1 MYLKSLEAIGFKSFA
16 DKVKVEFHH
25 GVTAIVGPN
34 GCGKSNVLDAIR
46 WVLGE
51 QSAKAL
57 RGGNMQDVIFS
68 GSSRRKPLA
77 MAEVTLTFG
86 ECEEQLGTDF
96 NEVTIT
102 RRVFRDGGSQYEIN
116 RKPCR
121 LRDIHQLFM
130 DTGIGRTAYS
140 IMEQGKIDQILS
152 SRPEDRRA
160 IFEEAAGITKYKAQR
175 KEALR
180 KLEHTEANLVRL
192 DDIIREV
199 KRQIG
204 SLQRQAGKA
213 RRYRE
218 RTDELKG
225 MESKLARHQFDKFS
239 GTIGE
244 LEREVETTRETHEQL
259 HLEIELKDNELT
271 EARTKLEEID
281 ARLSELRDRQNG
293 ARNAIERADQS
304 RTSNESRI
312 QEYAELKENCRL
324 EISGTEEKIN
334 AQEEQLT
341 FISTQLEQSQSLL
354 EESRGA
360 TEAKQAEAQML
371 NAQINTVEA
380 ERAELETKING
391 LQGEISEAQSQL
403 NALEIQQKNFLFRV
417 ENLKTE
423 QSELNTRLETEKAQS
438 EQHAQEVSE
447 AEAQLGRDRE
457 QLGDLRDE
465 EAGLADETREAATKK
480 EEVASEHQ
488 KLSARRDALQQL
500 DQDHAGSPEAAQE
513 LLAASEN
520 GELPST
526 LQGTLSDHFTV
537 KPGYEAAIARLLGE
551 AVNALVVSDRGT
563 AEAIAERLG
572 TSEEG
577 GHCLLAALD
586 LPRSGTSSSDAFS
599 MTFAG
604 KYLESDDVARSV
616 IDALLADAHVVD
628 HLAAAYELR
637 ANCPSALIATK
648 NGELITRDGLILAGK
663 QEGSSVA
670 VLKRQ
675 NELRELNEQI
685 DPLASQ
691 LTTHQETETSARQR
705 LEEIRERVAAA
716 QAKVQ
721 EGEVNL
727 AALRQ
732 AQVSRERA
740 LEELKSKHES
750 AAREI
755 AKLSEQDAIDH
766 AKHDELQQTVT
777 TKREEVTG
785 AESQAATL
793 SNQLDELA
801 EKEAGMRQTLTEL
814 QVRFATQ
821 EQQCKNWEEQ
831 REPVANRLLEL
842 RESIEKRVGESEDYE
857 RRIGE
862 AIQAI
867 AAAGASK
874 AEHETLLTELDVLI
888 TEEQTQKNE
897 AATVIEEREA
907 TVRESR
913 KQLNELQNS
922 RSEKEVALERE
933 RLLLDQLRERMR
945 RAYELELEEL
955 PALEETPEAPTDWSA
970 LEQEVSDKRR
980 QIDAMGPVN
989 LDAIQ
994 EYDELEER
1002 YGFLEQQHADM
1013 QQAKSDLEAA
1023 IKQINDTTKKLFAET
1038 FEQVRI
1044 NFQDTFKELF
1054 GPGGR
1059 SNLVLLDADDPLEC
1073 GIDIVAKP
1081 PGKQLQSI
1089 TLLSGGEKTMTAVA
1103 LLFAIY
1109 MVKPAPFCVL
1119 DEMDAP
1125 LDESNINRFI
1135 RMVQRFV
1142 RQSQFILITHNKR
1155 TISIADVLYGVTME
1169 EKGVSKVVSVRLSKA
1184 GEVVER
1190 DNPSNGEGGMD
1201 LGNGSSTSSLEEP
1214 SLPHQPGIVEDP
1226 DTPSIAEAFGKTP
1239 EATATST

>member
-16 DKVKVEFHH
+16 DKVKVEFHN

-34 GCGKSNVLDAIR
+34 GCGKSNVMDAIR

-68 GSSRRKPLA
+68 GASRRKPLA
-77 MAEVTLTFG
+77 MAEVSLTFA
-86 ECEEQLGTDF
+86 ECEAELGTDF
-96 NEVTIT
+96 HEVTIT

-121 LRDIHQLFM
+121 LRDIQQLFM

-175 KEALR
+175 REALR

-218 RTDELKG
+218 RTDELKD
-225 MESKLARHQFDKFS
+225 MESKLARHQFDRFS
-239 GTIGE
+239 VSIGE
-244 LEREVETTRETHEQL
+244 FEQAVDSSLETHEQL
-259 HLEIELKDNELT
+259 NLEIELKDTELAEARQKLETIDAELT
-271 EARTKLEEID
+271 
-281 ARLSELRDRQNG
+281 ELRDRQSS
-293 ARNAIERADQS
+293 ARNAIERAEQS
-304 RTSNESRI
+304 HTTNENRVT
-312 QEYAELKENCRL
+312 EYGELKENCRL
-324 EISGTEEKIN
+324 EISGTEEKIRT
-334 AQEEQLT
+334 QEEQLE
-341 FISTQLEQSQSLL
+341 FISTQLETSQGLL
-354 EESRGA
+354 AENRTA
-360 TEAKQAEAQML
+360 TEAKQEEAQML

-380 ERAELETKING
+380 ERAEVENRMSE
-391 LQGEISEAQSQL
+391 LQSQVQEARNQL

-417 ENLKTE
+417 ENLKNE
-423 QSELNTRLETEKAQS
+423 QSELATKLETEKA
-438 EQHAQEVSE
+438 EADRHAREVEE
-447 AEAQLGRDRE
+447 AEAQLSRDRDE
-457 QLGDLRDE
+457 LGDLRDE
-465 EAGLADETREAATKK
+465 EAGLSEEAREAADRLK
-480 EEVASEHQ
+480 ETSSEHQ
-488 KLSARRDALQQL
+488 KLTARRDALVQL
-500 DQDHAGSPEAAQE
+500 DQDHAGSPAAAQE

-520 GELPST
+520 GELPSA
-526 LQGTLSDHFTV
+526 LQGTLSDHIQV
-537 KPGYEAAIARLLGE
+537 KPGYEAAMARLLGE
-551 AVNALVVSDRGT
+551 AVNALVVADRTT
-563 AEAIAERLG
+563 AQAIAERLRDAAEG
-572 TSEEG
+572 EG
-577 GHCLLAALD
+577 GRCLLAALD
-586 LPRSGTSSSDAFS
+586 LPRRIESSGEPFS
-599 MTFAG
+599 MTAAG
-604 KYLESDDVARSV
+604 RYVEADATAKPV

-628 HLAAAYELR
+628 HLEAAYELR
-637 ANCPSALIATK
+637 GQVSTALVATRD
-648 NGELITRDGLILAGK
+648 GELITREGLILAGK
-663 QEGSSVA
+663 QEGGSLS

-675 NELRELNEQI
+675 NELRELAEQI
-685 DPLASQ
+685 EPLAAKI
-691 LTTHQETETSARQR
+691 TTGETEREQAQQR
-705 LEEIRERVAAA
+705 LGEMRERVTAA
-716 QAKVQ
+716 QTKVQ
-721 EGEVNL
+721 QGEVNL
-727 AALRQ
+727 ATLRQ
-732 AQVSRERA
+732 AQKSRERA
-740 LEELKSKHES
+740 LEELRNDHDT

-755 AKLSEQDAIDH
+755 AKLGEQDAVDH
-766 AKHDELQQTVT
+766 AKHDELQQLVNAKTEEIT
-777 TKREEVTG
+777 AAEAQATGLSTK
-785 AESQAATL
+785 
-793 SNQLDELA
+793 LDELA
-801 EKEAGMRQTLTEL
+801 TQEAGMRQSLTEL
-814 QVRFATQ
+814 QVRLATQ

-842 RESIEKRVGESEDYE
+842 RETIEKRRAEAEDYE
-857 RRIGE
+857 RKISE
-862 AIQAI
+862 ATEAI
-867 AAAGASK
+867 AAANVAK
-874 AEHETLLTELDVLI
+874 AEAETERTELERLV
-888 TEEQTQKNE
+888 TEQQGLKTE
-897 AATVIEEREA
+897 AATAIEERERA
-907 TVRESR
+907 MRETR
-913 KQLNELQNS
+913 KQLNELQS
-922 RSEKEVALERE
+922 ARSEKEVALERE

-955 PALEETPEAPTDWSA
+955 PVLEENPQAPTDWAA
-970 LEQEVSDKRR
+970 LEAEVSDKRR

-1002 YGFLEQQHADM
+1002 HGFLEQQQSDM
-1013 QQAKSDLEAA
+1013 YKAKDDLQAA
-1023 IKQINDTTKKLFAET
+1023 IKQINETTKKLFAET
-1038 FEQVRI
+1038 FEQVRE

-1184 GEVVER
+1184 NTIVEKE
-1190 DNPSNGEGGMD
+1190 SGGAD
-1201 LGNGSSTSSLEEP
+1201 PGNGRPGPKEP
-1214 SLPHQPGIVEDP
+1214 RLPHEPGVVEDP
-1226 DTPSIAEAFGKTP
+1226 DAPSIAETFGKMT
-1239 EATATST
+1239 ETTV